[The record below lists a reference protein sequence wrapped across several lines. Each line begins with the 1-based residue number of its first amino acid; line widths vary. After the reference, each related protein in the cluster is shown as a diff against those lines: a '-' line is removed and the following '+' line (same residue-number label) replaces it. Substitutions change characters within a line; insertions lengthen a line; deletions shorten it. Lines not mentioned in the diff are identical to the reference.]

1 MIAQNTNFPNKCIC
15 LEPKWMLNSNYI
27 VYKGVGVI
35 HRREGNRQVL
45 AIATEIIRE
54 EKFQSQS
61 YRSQKNKK
69 S

>member
-1 MIAQNTNFPNKCIC
+1 MIAQSTNFPNYCMS
-15 LEPKWMLNSNYI
+15 EPKWMLNSNYI

-54 EKFQSQS
+54 EKFQSQF